1 MQEDTPKLTP
11 MERLTLETLASMREE
26 VGPTVSMADIG
37 RRMRLARSGVQR
49 HLQALKVKGAI
60 TGPQWVGEWQ
70 LTKLGKK
77 LQREA

>member
-1 MQEDTPKLTP
+1 MEENPKLTP

-37 RRMRLARSGVQR
+37 KRMRLARSGVQR

-60 TGPQWVGEWQ
+60 TGPAWVGEWK
-70 LTKLGKK
+70 LTKLGTK
-77 LQREA
+77 LQKQT